1 MRAHYLQHVS
11 FEGLGSIESWLIHAG
26 YEISNTP
33 LYSSAVF
40 PDIESIDFLV
50 VMGGPMSVNDEA
62 EYPWLAQEKDFIK
75 QAIDLG
81 IPVLGI
87 CLGAQLI
94 ADTMGG
100 KVFPNTVKEIGW
112 FPITAVNSETS
123 STFQFPKEI
132 DVFHWHGE
140 TFSLPKGAVQ
150 IAKSRGCENQAFQLG
165 RNVIGLQFHLET
177 TPVSAQALVTNCRD
191 ELVAGEYIQSE
202 VEILAAGKESYT
214 SINSP
219 MARVLEYL
227 HEAR

>member
-11 FEGLGSIESWLIHAG
+11 FEGLGSIESWLVNAG
-26 YEISNTP
+26 YEISNTL

-140 TFSLPKGAVQ
+140 TFSLPEGAVQ
-150 IAKSRGCENQAFQLG
+150 IAKSQGCENQAFQLG
-165 RNVIGLQFHLET
+165 SNVIGLQFHLET
-177 TPVSAQALVTNCRD
+177 TPVSAQALVTQCSD

-202 VEILAAGKESYT
+202 AEILAAVKESYT
-214 SINSP
+214 SINSL
-219 MARVLEYL
+219 MTRVLEYL

>member
-11 FEGLGSIESWLIHAG
+11 FEGLGSIESWLVNAG
-26 YEISNTP
+26 YEISSTP
-33 LYSSAVF
+33 LYSSTVF

-94 ADTMGG
+94 ADTMGA

-140 TFSLPKGAVQ
+140 TFSLPEGAVQ
-150 IAKSRGCENQAFQLG
+150 IAKSQGCENQAFQLG
-165 RNVIGLQFHLET
+165 SHVIGLQFHLET
-177 TPVSAQALVTNCRD
+177 TPISAQALVSECRN

-202 VEILAAGKESYT
+202 AEILAAVKESYT
-214 SINSP
+214 SINSL
-219 MARVLEYL
+219 MTRVLEYL

>member
-11 FEGLGSIESWLIHAG
+11 FEGLGSIESWLINAG

-140 TFSLPKGAVQ
+140 TFSLPEGAVQ

-165 RNVIGLQFHLET
+165 SNVIGLQFHLET
-177 TPVSAQALVTNCRD
+177 TPVSSQAIVTNCRD

-202 VEILAAGKESYT
+202 AEILAAAKESYT
-214 SINSP
+214 SINSL

>member
-11 FEGLGSIESWLIHAG
+11 FEGLGSIESWLINAG

-140 TFSLPKGAVQ
+140 TFSLPEGAVQ
-150 IAKSRGCENQAFQLG
+150 IAKSQGCENQAFQLG
-165 RNVIGLQFHLET
+165 SNVIGLQFHLET
-177 TPVSAQALVTNCRD
+177 TPVSSQAIVTNCRD

-202 VEILAAGKESYT
+202 AEILAAAKESYIL
-214 SINSP
+214 INSL
-219 MARVLEYL
+219 MTRVLEYL